1 MSKSVGRTLI
11 LCVDRDND
19 IGIKA
24 GIKTPIVGRKEN
36 LSAASQLALQDPEE
50 SDANAI
56 FGAVRTLDSMS
67 ADSQDEEYMVATVAG
82 SESGGINADRKL
94 RDELID
100 ILVKFPADNAILVT
114 DGFSDQEVIPIVQSI
129 IPIMSVRRVVVKH
142 SESIEETWALLYRYM
157 RMITNTPYYSRWIL
171 GVPGVV
177 LVILAILVIGNLAL
191 VAGQVFLLLAGALL
205 VIKGF
210 SIDKKAGELLYPSPP
225 NLVRLFTAITAIIIA
240 GLAVYQTYTGL
251 YQELGDPTKWLAVLP
266 RTLGLAIQYSV
277 NLIAVVAIILLAGI
291 AVNMYFKRDSR
302 IWWSS
307 VGVVTMLWL
316 REVALTASEILVI
329 PTSAPIGLIENL
341 LFVAGLGIASTL
353 ATILI
358 TRRVSKRFEKYFKKS
373 ETPTDEN

>member
-19 IGIKA
+19 IGIKT

-67 ADSQDEEYMVATVAG
+67 TDSQDEEYTVATIAG
-82 SESGGINADRKL
+82 SESGGIKADKKL

-129 IPIMSVRRVVVKH
+129 IPIISVHRVVVKH
-142 SESIEETWALLYRYM
+142 SESIEETWALFYRYI
-157 RMITNTPYYSRWIL
+157 RMITNTPYYSKWIL

-177 LVILAILVIGNLAL
+177 LVILAILVIGNLAI
-191 VAGQVFLLLAGALL
+191 VAGEVFLLLVGALL

-210 SIDKKAGELLYPSPP
+210 SIDKKAGELIYPSPP

-240 GLAVYQTYTGL
+240 GLDVFQTYTGL

-266 RTLGLAIQYSV
+266 RTIGLAIQYSV

-358 TRRVSKRFEKYFKKS
+358 TRKVSKRFEKYFQRS

>member
-19 IGIKA
+19 IGIKT
-24 GIKTPIVGRKEN
+24 GIKTPVVGRKEN

-56 FGAVRTLDSMS
+56 FGAVRMLDSLSM
-67 ADSQDEEYMVATVAG
+67 DSQDEEYMVATVAG
-82 SESGGINADRKL
+82 SESGGINSDRKL
-94 RDELID
+94 RDEIID
-100 ILVKFPADNAILVT
+100 ILIKFPADNTILVT

-129 IPIMSVRRVVVKH
+129 IPIMSIRRVVVKH
-142 SESIEETWALLYRYM
+142 SASIEETWAVFYRYI

-177 LVILAILVIGNLAL
+177 LVILAVLVFGNLAQ
-191 VAGQVFLLLAGALL
+191 VAGEVFLLLAGTLL

-210 SIDKKAGELLYPSPP
+210 SLDKKASELLFPSPP
-225 NLVRLFTAITAIIIA
+225 NLVRLFTAVTAIIIA
-240 GLAVYQTYTGL
+240 GLDVYQTYTGL
-251 YQELGDPTKWLAVLP
+251 YQELGEPTKWLAVLP
-266 RTLGLAIQYSV
+266 RTIGLAIQYSV
-277 NLIAVVAIILLAGI
+277 DLIAVVAIILLAGI

-307 VGVVTMLWL
+307 VGVVTILWL

-329 PTSAPIGLIENL
+329 PTSAPIELIEYL

-358 TRRVSKRFEKYFKKS
+358 TLKVSKRFEKYFKRS
-373 ETPTDEN
+373 ETQNDED

>member
-19 IGIKA
+19 IGIKT
-24 GIKTPIVGRKEN
+24 GIKTPVFGREEN

-56 FGAVRTLDSMS
+56 FGAVRIFDSLLT
-67 ADSQDEEYMVATVAG
+67 DSQDEEYTVATIAG

-129 IPIMSVRRVVVKH
+129 IPIMSIRRVVVKH
-142 SESIEETWALLYRYM
+142 SESIEETWAVFYRYM
-157 RMITNTPYYSRWIL
+157 RMIANTPNYSRWIL

-177 LVILAILVIGNLAL
+177 LVISAILVIGNLAQ
-191 VAGQVFLLLAGALL
+191 VAGEVFLLLAGALL

-210 SIDKKAGELLYPSPP
+210 SLDKKAGELIFPSPP
-225 NLVRLFTAITAIIIA
+225 NLVRLFTAVTAMIIA
-240 GLAVYQTYTGL
+240 GLDVYQTYTGL

-266 RTLGLAIQYSV
+266 RTVGLAIQYSV
-277 NLIAVVAIILLAGI
+277 TLFVVAAIILLAGI
-291 AVNMYFKRDSR
+291 SVYMYFKRDSR

-307 VGVVTMLWL
+307 VGVVAMLWL

-329 PTSAPIGLIENL
+329 PTSAPIELIENL
-341 LFVAGLGIASTL
+341 LFGAGLGIASTL

-358 TRRVSKRFEKYFKKS
+358 TLKVSKRFEKYFKKS